1 MTRSGRTYIFTQNRI
16 TWKMFTFL
24 SVLCFALVGRREV
37 ALGFRNHGSALGI
50 IPVNPA
56 RASHD
61 KTLLSRRMF
70 TGIVEEMGTVVSVQE
85 RNDTMLWDGRRGH
98 GTELVVRGDIV
109 LEGAYL
115 GCSICVSG
123 VCLTVTE
130 LPEQPNC
137 GEFKVGLAPETLRR
151 TYFSSLRPGDSVNLE
166 RASLIGGRNSGH
178 SVQGHVD
185 GVGTIID
192 KWTDNDSLWFKVM
205 VSPDLLKYVV
215 PKGFIAIDG
224 TSLTVCEV
232 DPRVDQS
239 WFTFMLVQYTQKKII
254 IPDKPI
260 GGLVNVEVDVLAKYT
275 ENALLN
281 ILPKIAELEDRVQK
295 LEDKI
300 NFE

>member
-1 MTRSGRTYIFTQNRI
+1 MFYYYFTPLTIVLLVLIGKRGVAYGFLYRKNTLRFNPSGPPGTSI
-16 TWKMFTFL
+16 
-24 SVLCFALVGRREV
+24 A
-37 ALGFRNHGSALGI
+37 
-50 IPVNPA
+50 
-56 RASHD
+56 
-61 KTLLSRRMF
+61 KTSSSRKMF

-85 RNDTMLWDGRRGH
+85 RDDIRLWNGGSGH
-98 GTELVVRGDIV
+98 GTELVIRGNIV

-115 GCSICVSG
+115 GCSICVNG

-130 LPEQPNC
+130 LSEPLNC

-151 TYFSSLRPGDSVNLE
+151 TYFGSLRPGDYVNLE
-166 RASLIGGRNSGH
+166 RASVIGGRNSGH

-192 KWTDNDSLWFKVM
+192 KWTDNDSLWFKVR
-205 VSPDLLKYVV
+205 VPPELLKYVV

-275 ENALLN
+275 ESALLN
-281 ILPKIAELEDRVQK
+281 ILPRIAELEERVQK
-295 LEDKI
+295 LEDK
-300 NFE
+300 FKF